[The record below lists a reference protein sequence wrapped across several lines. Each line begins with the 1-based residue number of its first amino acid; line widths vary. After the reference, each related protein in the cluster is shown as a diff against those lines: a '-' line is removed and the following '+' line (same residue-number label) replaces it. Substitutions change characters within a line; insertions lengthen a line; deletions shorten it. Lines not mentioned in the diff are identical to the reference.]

1 MLIDFKDNIFIFN
14 CTFEER
20 QIPCSAGFDWK
31 NARWQTVDPRI
42 VLKFKEL
49 TQCCTFSDSV
59 YEALERYNSA
69 LQMSRSQDSELD
81 IPVPQGLEFLPFQK
95 AGIEYLVEHPNCIL
109 GDEMRLGK
117 TVQAI
122 GLLNLCPEIQKVL
135 VICPCSLKI
144 NWAKE
149 NAKWAMHK
157 ASLSIINYD
166 IIHKYEDALKSQ
178 EWDLIIY
185 DESHYLK
192 NKKARRT
199 QVALSIPAKR
209 ILFMTGTPI
218 LNSPIELFP
227 ILEKLDPEKWEGR
240 EFNYAKH
247 FCRAFRDDKGHW
259 NYKGASN
266 LDELQDYLRSKFMV
280 RRLKKDVIAQLPE
293 KRRQVI
299 ELPGKSDSSEIAEW
313 KSRAERI
320 AELRKAIKEKH
331 EGTSYEALVKELK
344 VETDI
349 AFTKMSKLRHDTAI
363 AKLPQALQH
372 LEDMLDDVPK
382 VIVFAYHRDVIEK
395 THAHFKNKSVILYGG
410 MSGESKEEAIRRF
423 QTSDSC
429 QIFIGQINAAGV
441 GISLAAAN
449 VAVFVES
456 DWVPGTI
463 DQAENRM
470 ELIGKQESL
479 LIQHLVLEGSLDA
492 VMAKAVVNK
501 QENINKA
508 LDASSP
514 LDWQVVLL
522 EEK

>member
-1 MLIDFKDNIFIFN
+1 MQIDFKDNVFIWSGR
-14 CTFEER
+14 FEER
-20 QIPCSAGFDWK
+20 TIPCSAGF
-31 NARWQTVDPRI
+31 RWETRWETADPRK
-42 VLKFKEL
+42 VLQMQNCDITEEAEKEL
-49 TQCCTFSDSV
+49 IRYRLNLHMSHAKDS
-59 YEALERYNSA
+59 S
-69 LQMSRSQDSELD
+69 LD
-81 IPVPQGLEFLPFQK
+81 VPVPEGLKMLDFQR
-95 AGIEYLVEHPNCIL
+95 AGVEYIADHPNCIL

-117 TVQAI
+117 TVQAV
-122 GLLNLCPEIQKVL
+122 GLINILEEIKNVL

-144 NWAKE
+144 NWE
-149 NAKWAMHK
+149 REIAKWLTRAQVK
-157 ASLSIINYD
+157 ICIINYD
-166 IIHKYEDALKSQ
+166 VIHKYEDSLKSQ
-178 EWDLIIY
+178 EWDLIIF
-185 DESHYLK
+185 DEAHYLK
-192 NKKARRT
+192 NKKAKRT

-209 ILFMTGTPI
+209 LLFMTGTPVP
-218 LNSPIELFP
+218 NRPIELFP

-240 EFNYAKH
+240 EFNYAKQ
-247 FCRAFRDDKGHW
+247 FCRAFRDQYGKW

-280 RRLKKDVIAQLPE
+280 RRLKKDVISQLPE

-299 ELPGKSDSSEIAEW
+299 ELPGKSDSSEIVEW

-331 EGTSYEALVKELK
+331 EGASYETLVKELK

-363 AKLPQALQH
+363 AKLPQAIQH
-372 LEDMLDDVPK
+372 LEDMLDDVSK
-382 VIVFAYHRDVIEK
+382 IIVFAYHRDVIEK

-410 MSGESKEEAIRRF
+410 MSGESKEAAIRRF
-423 QTSDSC
+423 QTCDSC
-429 QIFIGQINAAGV
+429 SIFIGQINAAGV

-470 ELIGKQESL
+470 ELIGKKESL
-479 LIQHLVLEGSLDA
+479 LIQHLVLAGSLDA
-492 VMAKAVVNK
+492 IMAKAVVNK

-508 LDASSP
+508 LDFQSTV
-514 LDWQVVLL
+514 DWQEVLL
-522 EEK
+522 EAK

>member
-1 MLIDFKDNIFIFN
+1 MQIDFKDNVFIWSGR
-14 CTFEER
+14 FEER
-20 QIPCSAGFDWK
+20 QVPYSAGFGWE
-31 NARWQTVDPRI
+31 NARWETADPRK
-42 VLKFKEL
+42 VLVMQNCSVTEETEKEL
-49 TQCCTFSDSV
+49 IRFR
-59 YEALERYNSA
+59 LN
-69 LQMSRSQDSELD
+69 LQMSHAKDSWLD
-81 IPVPQGLEFLPFQK
+81 VPVPEKLALLPFQK
-95 AGIEYLVEHPNCIL
+95 AGVEYLLHHDKCIL

-117 TVQAI
+117 TVQAV
-122 GLLNLCPEIQKVL
+122 GLMNICPEIQKVL

-144 NWAKE
+144 NWDRE
-149 NAKWAMHK
+149 IAKWSTRKNIAIR
-157 ASLSIINYD
+157 IINYD
-166 IIHKYEDALKSQ
+166 VIHKYEEALKLQ
-178 EWDLIIY
+178 EWDLVIF
-185 DESHYLK
+185 DEAHYLK
-192 NKKARRT
+192 NKKAKRT
-199 QVALSIPAKR
+199 EVALSIPAKR
-209 ILFMTGTPI
+209 LLFMTGTPVP
-218 LNSPIELFP
+218 NRPIELFP

-240 EFNYAKH
+240 EFNYAKRY
-247 FCRAFRDDKGHW
+247 CRAFRDQYGKW

-299 ELPGKSDSSEIAEW
+299 ELPGKSDNSEIKEW
-313 KSRAERI
+313 KCRAERI

-372 LEDMLDDVPK
+372 IEDMLDDVPK
-382 VIVFAYHRDVIEK
+382 IIVFAYHRDVIEK

-410 MSGESKEEAIRRF
+410 MSGESKEDAIRRF
-423 QTSDSC
+423 QTCDSC
-429 QIFIGQINAAGV
+429 QVFIGQINAAGV

-470 ELIGKQESL
+470 ELIGKKESL
-479 LIQHLVLEGSLDA
+479 LIQHLVLAGSLDA
-492 VMAKAVVNK
+492 IMAKAVVNK

-508 LDASSP
+508 LDFQSTV
-514 LDWQVVLL
+514 DWQEVLINQR
-522 EEK
+522 